1 MVAFLGE
8 KLEQDR
14 KFRLEDLQEKNSSRK
29 TKSGSLLYC
38 KSKGGIKEPVSSMI
52 YNII

>member
-14 KFRLEDLQEKNSSRK
+14 KFRLEDLQEKKQLENI
-29 TKSGSLLYC
+29 KSGSLLYC
-38 KSKGGIKEPVSSMI
+38 KYKSGIKESVSSMI